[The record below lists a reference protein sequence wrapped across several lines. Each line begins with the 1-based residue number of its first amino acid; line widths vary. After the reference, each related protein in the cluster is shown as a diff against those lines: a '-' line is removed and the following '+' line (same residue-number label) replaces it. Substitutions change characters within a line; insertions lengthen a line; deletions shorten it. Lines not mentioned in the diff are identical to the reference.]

1 MNDYYAIL
9 EVAEDANEQE
19 IKKAY
24 RRLAKIYHP
33 DAVGDDS
40 VKIQRMYDIQEAY
53 QCLIDKENR
62 KRYDISRRE
71 RSSFA
76 KEKRVPPNM
85 QNKSS
90 RAGMGAEGPLFS
102 EQNQFE
108 RFFGFPPTKG
118 RGNYQEHKT
127 ETAKKEGPICPAE
140 LFARFFG
147 STNKGKGRQ

>member
-53 QCLIDKENR
+53 QCLI
-62 KRYDISRRE
+62 
-71 RSSFA
+71 
-76 KEKRVPPNM
+76 
-85 QNKSS
+85 
-90 RAGMGAEGPLFS
+90 
-102 EQNQFE
+102 
-108 RFFGFPPTKG
+108 
-118 RGNYQEHKT
+118 GNYQEHRT
-127 ETAKKEGPICPAE
+127 ETAKKESPICPEE

-147 STNKGKGRQ
+147 NTNKGKGRQ

>member
-90 RAGMGAEGPLFS
+90 RAGMGAEEPPFS
-102 EQNQFE
+102 EQSQ
-108 RFFGFPPTKG
+108 
-118 RGNYQEHKT
+118 
-127 ETAKKEGPICPAE
+127 
-140 LFARFFG
+140 FARFFG
-147 STNKGKGRQ
+147 NTNKGKGRQ

>member
-90 RAGMGAEGPLFS
+90 RAGMGAEEPPFS
-102 EQNQFE
+102 EQSQFA
-108 RFFGFPPTKG
+108 RFFGFQPTK
-118 RGNYQEHKT
+118 GNYQEHRT
-127 ETAKKEGPICPAE
+127 ETAKKESPICPEE
-140 LFARFFG
+140 LFAHFFG
-147 STNKGKGRQ
+147 NTNKGKGRQ